1 MCGRQ
6 IVSLSTIQEIRP
18 GAPGASDPERCAA
31 CAVRHRAVCGALT
44 ATELKRLN
52 AIARRTHV
60 PAGAIIFHAQEEA
73 SYLSNIVSGVIKL
86 SKSLADGRQQIVG
99 LQFAPDFLGRAF
111 GGENPYFAEAVTD
124 VELCQFSK
132 AKFEE
137 LLVEY
142 PMLEQ
147 TLFERTLDELDS
159 ARDWML
165 LLGRKTAVEK
175 VATFLLLLAR
185 RAGDQGCLPDEAGAA
200 IRIVLP
206 ITRADIADYLGL
218 TIETVSRQIT
228 RFKSKEIIQ
237 MVNNRTII
245 IPDLGALEEIAD
257 KTGDVRY

>member
-1 MCGRQ
+1 MP
-6 IVSLSTIQEIRP
+6 E
-18 GAPGASDPERCAA
+18 AASDPERCAA

-44 ATELKRLN
+44 ATELARLN
-52 AIARRTHV
+52 RIARRTHI

-73 SYLSNIVSGVIKL
+73 SFFANIVSGVVKL

-132 AKFEE
+132 TKFEK
-137 LLVEY
+137 LLLEY
-142 PMLEQ
+142 PSLEQ

-159 ARDWML
+159 AREWML

-185 RAGDQGCLPDEAGAA
+185 RASDQGCAPVEAGDVT
-200 IRIVLP
+200 RIVLP

-228 RFKSKEIIQ
+228 RFKSKDIIR

-245 IPDLGALEEIAD
+245 IPDLAALEDIAD
-257 KTGDVRY
+257 RTDDGRY